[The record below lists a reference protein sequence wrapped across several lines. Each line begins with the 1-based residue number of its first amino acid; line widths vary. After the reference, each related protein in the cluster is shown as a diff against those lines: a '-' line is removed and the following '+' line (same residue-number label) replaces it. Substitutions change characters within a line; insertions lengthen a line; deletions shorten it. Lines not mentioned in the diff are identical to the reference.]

1 MTAPM
6 SLPMRIDVPIKRLR
20 PEATLPV
27 YSHGPD
33 EDAGLDLSYCG
44 EETLVVPPLGRILC
58 PTGLAIQLPPGCEG
72 QVRPRSGLA
81 AKRGITILNAP
92 GTIDPGYRG
101 EIKVILVNLSDAPQ
115 QIAPGDRIAQLV
127 IAQYCAVELK
137 EVETLDGTRREAGG
151 FGSTG

>member
-1 MTAPM
+1 VI
-6 SLPMRIDVPIKRLR
+6 LPMRIEVPIKRLR
-20 PEATLPV
+20 PEAVLPA
-27 YSHGPD
+27 YSHGPA

-44 EETLVVPPLGRILC
+44 DEVMTVPPLGRVLC
-58 PTGLAIQLPPGCEG
+58 PTGLAIQLPPGYEG

-101 EIKVILVNLSDAPQ
+101 EIKVILVNLSDSPQ
-115 QIAPGDRIAQLV
+115 EIAPGDRIAQLV
-127 IAQYCAVELK
+127 VAQYCAVELR
-137 EVETLDGTRREAGG
+137 EVETLEGSRREAGG

>member
-1 MTAPM
+1 MI
-6 SLPMRIDVPIKRLR
+6 LPMRIDLPIKRLR
-20 PEATLPV
+20 PGASLPA
-27 YSHGPD
+27 YSHGPE

-44 EETLVVPPLGRILC
+44 EEILVVPPLGRVLC

-127 IAQYCAVELK
+127 VALYCAVEPR
-137 EVETLDGTRREAGG
+137 EVETLEGSRREAGG